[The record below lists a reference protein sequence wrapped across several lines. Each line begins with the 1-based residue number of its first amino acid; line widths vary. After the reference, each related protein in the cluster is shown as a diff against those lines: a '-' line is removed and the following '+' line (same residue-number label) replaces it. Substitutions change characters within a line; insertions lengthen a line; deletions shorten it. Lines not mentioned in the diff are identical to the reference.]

1 MNALE
6 ELQKWY
12 LEECNGDWEHSYGV
26 KIETLDNPGWSVTIN
41 LEDTYLETFEFT
53 SVSYG
58 VGEEAEQSQNDWLIC
73 KKESSDFIGYG
84 GPKKLQEI
92 ISIFLNWA
100 KSYA

>member
-6 ELQKWY
+6 ELQNWY
-12 LEECNGDWEHSYGV
+12 MSECNEDWEHSYGV

-41 LEDTYLETFEFT
+41 LEDTYLETIEFT

-58 VGEEAEQSQNDWLIC
+58 VGEKAEQSQNDWLIC
-73 KKESSDFIGYG
+73 KKESKDFIGYG

-92 ISIFLNWA
+92 ITVFLNWA
-100 KSYA
+100 NSYA